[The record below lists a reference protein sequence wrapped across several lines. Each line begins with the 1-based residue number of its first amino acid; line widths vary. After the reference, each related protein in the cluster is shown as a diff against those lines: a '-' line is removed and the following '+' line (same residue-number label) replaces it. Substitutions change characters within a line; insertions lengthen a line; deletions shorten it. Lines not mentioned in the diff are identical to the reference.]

1 MFSLQSRIR
10 EADRQRHKWDS
21 TGNTKMTR
29 KRNGQ
34 KNVCLGCTLIH
45 VRNEPTSYLMLL
57 PDNLTHACCLI
68 LGAEGQNYKELRH
81 IHEPFVSALLPTTRS
96 TAWSFD
102 FKNMYIFL
110 ELYIY
115 MINQIYILQVYNTH
129 IYIYYLL

>member
-29 KRNGQ
+29 KRIGQ
-34 KNVCLGCTLIH
+34 KNVCLGCTLLP
-45 VRNEPTSYLMLL
+45 VRNEPTSDLMLL
-57 PDNLTHACCLI
+57 PDNLTHAFCLI

-115 MINQIYILQVYNTH
+115 IYDKSNLYSTSI
-129 IYIYYLL
+129 